1 MPRKELSPPDENRNK
16 AERLTDG
23 TMQQAGAYTAAGRS
37 LPERLTDGKSV
48 KNTKSQVKGAIERGS
63 GFAKA
68 SSDEMFSDEEVTRKP
83 SKSNKSAREYAMA
96 LVAARAYTERG
107 LREKMRIR
115 GYGCDETDD
124 AVEYLKGFGY
134 INDLR
139 LAQNAAEKLADKLNG
154 KRKIF
159 AYLASKGISRDT
171 VAEID
176 LSEID
181 FKENCRTLALKLQ
194 AAGKPYEKIVAS
206 LTRAGFSSSEIYYA
220 MKVIQ

>member
-1 MPRKELSPPDENRNK
+1 
-16 AERLTDG
+16 
-23 TMQQAGAYTAAGRS
+23 
-37 LPERLTDGKSV
+37 
-48 KNTKSQVKGAIERGS
+48 
-63 GFAKA
+63 
-68 SSDEMFSDEEVTRKP
+68 
-83 SKSNKSAREYAMA
+83 MA

-115 GYGCDETDD
+115 GYGCEETDD

-194 AAGKPYEKIVAS
+194 AAGKTSDKIIAA